1 MSLLCIAA
9 AVAGPNDLHDQW
21 QDPFS
26 LTPKFLPVYIPRA
39 SKCPNQEHHKSASE
53 CEEANRNMSSAAME
67 MENLGN
73 RNLFLDDLVSLDP
86 AQQ

>member
-1 MSLLCIAA
+1 
-9 AVAGPNDLHDQW
+9 
-21 QDPFS
+21 
-26 LTPKFLPVYIPRA
+26 
-39 SKCPNQEHHKSASE
+39 
-53 CEEANRNMSSAAME
+53 MSSAAME